1 MFFESHAPAAPCSI
15 CSLILISAWCL
26 MSSVCTRTSAKILDQ
41 QSDLPECTEDSILSC
56 FVLCSPTLAVLAL
69 EIIGY
74 SLSSGPE
81 PFMIVP
87 NCSVLI
93 YVRSMYGHICICH
106 VRSSSRPGRRND
118 YGKGV
123 KKLNIKGQGNFRL
136 LRFIT

>member
-1 MFFESHAPAAPCSI
+1 
-15 CSLILISAWCL
+15 

-93 YVRSMYGHICICH
+93 YVCMATYAYAMFVPVPDPGEEMIM
-106 VRSSSRPGRRND
+106 GRR
-118 YGKGV
+118 
-123 KKLNIKGQGNFRL
+123 
-136 LRFIT
+136 LRNSILRAKAISVFSAS